1 MFTLWHAIKTW
12 HGVVAVIVISM
23 LAVTWPTQAQGL
35 NLLVDGDFESPSPWP
50 MQNGIGEVQVAPGW
64 RAWYLD
70 SPPSYVET
78 PVNCNDTDRPDCYW
92 MRPEFRDTVAA
103 AAPNRVRSGIRA
115 QKYFSFGRMH
125 EAGLMQT
132 VTGVTPGMSLRFSI
146 FMQAWMC
153 HEMDACG
160 KYGEVS
166 DAPSNM
172 HLRVGID
179 PYGGTDPFSS
189 SIIWSPEQEAFDRW
203 AEFAVEAK
211 AQAYAVTVFTHSRAD
226 WGWARQSNDVYL
238 DDASLVQTNAAA
250 AAPTTPPE
258 LAPADTTQASPQP
271 SNTPLVQPTPL
282 PDGTVTHLVQAGD
295 TLFGISLQYD
305 VPLEELYRLNDL
317 SPESFLYL
325 GQELI
330 VKAGEPGSSATP
342 LAPDQAT
349 PTAAPP
355 TPTPTPQPGGLC
367 LGAFEDTNGNGL
379 QEGDEPALAGVTFV
393 IVSPENTELEARYV
407 TDGLLASHCL
417 AALPP
422 GAYSAQVT
430 PPVGYMLAFDTV
442 GVTLAAGQRVD
453 LHMAVRRGEFPSP
466 TPLPDGTPATAQATT
481 TPTPSPPRAASGLT
495 IGVVVVGVLLLGGS
509 LLAFALRS
517 RRA

>member
-1 MFTLWHAIKTW
+1 MSKLWHV
-12 HGVVAVIVISM
+12 VVAAIVIGA
-23 LAVTWPTQAQGL
+23 LAATWPIQAQGQ
-35 NLLVDGDFESPSPWP
+35 NLLVDGDFESPPPWP
-50 MQNGIGEVQVAPGW
+50 MQNGISEVQVAPGW

-70 SPPSYVET
+70 SPPSYIET
-78 PVNCNDTDRPDCYW
+78 PANCSDNDRPDCYW

-146 FMQAWMC
+146 FMHAWMC
-153 HEMDACG
+153 YEMDACG
-160 KYGEVS
+160 KYGVVS

-189 SIIWSPEQEAFDRW
+189 NIIWGPEQEAFDRW
-203 AEFAVEAK
+203 VEFAVEAT

-238 DDASLVQTNAAA
+238 DDASLVQLSGAAA
-250 AAPTTPPE
+250 QPTTPAEP
-258 LAPADTTQASPQP
+258 APTAAAQP
-271 SNTPLVQPTPL
+271 TDPPPAQPTPP
-282 PDGTVTHLVQAGD
+282 PDGTITHIVQAGD
-295 TLFGISLQYD
+295 TLFGISLQYN
-305 VPLEELYRLNDL
+305 VPLADLYRLNNL

-325 GQELI
+325 DQELI
-330 VKAGEPGSSATP
+330 IKAGEPGSLATP
-342 LAPDQAT
+342 PAVDQAT
-349 PTAAPP
+349 PTPVPP
-355 TPTPTPQPGGLC
+355 TSTPTPQPGGLC

-379 QEGDEPALAGVTFV
+379 QDGDEPALAGVTFV
-393 IVSPENTELEARYV
+393 VVSPGNTELEASYV

-417 AALPP
+417 ATLPP
-422 GAYSAQVT
+422 GAYSAQVI
-430 PPVGYMLAFDTV
+430 PPAGYMIAFDTV

-453 LHMAVRRGEFPSP
+453 LQMAVRRGEFPSP
-466 TPLPDGTPATAQATT
+466 TPPATVQAQP
-481 TPTPSPPRAASGLT
+481 TPTPSPARSTSGLT
-495 IGVVVVGVLLLGGS
+495 IGVIVLGALLLGGS
-509 LLAFALRS
+509 LLAFALRKRS
-517 RRA
+517 A